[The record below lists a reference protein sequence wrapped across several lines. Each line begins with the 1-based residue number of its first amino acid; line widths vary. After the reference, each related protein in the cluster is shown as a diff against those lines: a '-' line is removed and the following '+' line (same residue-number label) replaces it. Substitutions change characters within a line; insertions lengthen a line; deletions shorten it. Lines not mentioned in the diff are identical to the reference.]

1 LRILSIEYK
10 NTIKHLE
17 YVAKKGKQLLTL
29 MEICHKYESE
39 DKKVIPVIDCM
50 KLEEPS
56 YETSVSSEW
65 NVSLQ
70 VNFTFEKYT

>member
-1 LRILSIEYK
+1 LSIEYK
-10 NTIKHLE
+10 NTIKYLE

-50 KLEEPS
+50 KLEDETS
-56 YETSVSSEW
+56 YETSVLPEW

-70 VNFTFEKYT
+70 VNSTFEKYT